1 MLLPKAAESW
11 EESGSR
17 AIACREQPR
26 CQWYNLQAP
35 SLQQCWHAHFHA
47 GYIPY
52 SNQWLPLR
60 EIKFLLQTWTKH
72 CQLLWWRMYRYTTC
86 TLLSWAAISS
96 DLSRSQSTGK
106 PAAFAGSS
114 SVGIWRA
121 RDVHAYPR
129 WRHSKQIR
137 GINREGCSWH
147 GATGKGAEQEA
158 GAGVQRHYCSNS
170 GTARETKPT

>member
-1 MLLPKAAESW
+1 MSLPVSCTLYMGFPTWNFNASSVSMLLPKAAESW

-17 AIACREQPR
+17 TIACREQPR
-26 CQWYNLQAP
+26 CHWYNLQAP

-121 RDVHAYPR
+121 RDVCVYAY
-129 WRHSKQIR
+129 S
-137 GINREGCSWH
+137 
-147 GATGKGAEQEA
+147 
-158 GAGVQRHYCSNS
+158 
-170 GTARETKPT
+170 